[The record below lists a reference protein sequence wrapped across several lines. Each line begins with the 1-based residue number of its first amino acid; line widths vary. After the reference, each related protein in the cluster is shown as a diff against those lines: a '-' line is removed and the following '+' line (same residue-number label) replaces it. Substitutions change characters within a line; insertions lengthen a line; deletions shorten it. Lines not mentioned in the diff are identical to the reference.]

1 MTDEEGKGWGPLEKE
16 LCKALCEGPDFVRA
30 EDLLRRGADPN
41 RLDSDNG
48 SILFY
53 ALQKAGTHADEI
65 VRLLIRFGLDPRSH
79 GGLVGSEALCAFRWK
94 GNPSELQ
101 AVKLLLEAG
110 ADPNLGED
118 PRIPGDE
125 SCLQELCIAAWVDRW
140 EDRRPEEAIPAQ
152 CLASCVQAFADGEPI
167 DRFLGFEHAIGRK
180 VHAIKLIS
188 LPGKGEEQVGPHEL
202 SDGNVSRA
210 RVFDGNVAVCCEGTA
225 LIITSDLVIYCN
237 EAELEKKDA
246 VVEDVS
252 GLFPDC
258 VGGIIEEIGCIQDSD
273 VFPNSIV
280 VCLDSSTIWAS
291 LHRAGSKRFGVRV
304 PMQDIATIL
313 EKEALSEKKRRKIGL
328 IPLATLDEG
337 VGGNETPGE

>member
-1 MTDEEGKGWGPLEKE
+1 M
-16 LCKALCEGPDFVRA
+16 
-30 EDLLRRGADPN
+30 
-41 RLDSDNG
+41 
-48 SILFY
+48 
-53 ALQKAGTHADEI
+53 
-65 VRLLIRFGLDPRSH
+65 
-79 GGLVGSEALCAFRWK
+79 
-94 GNPSELQ
+94 
-101 AVKLLLEAG
+101 
-110 ADPNLGED
+110 
-118 PRIPGDE
+118 
-125 SCLQELCIAAWVDRW
+125 
-140 EDRRPEEAIPAQ
+140 
-152 CLASCVQAFADGEPI
+152 
-167 DRFLGFEHAIGRK
+167 
-180 VHAIKLIS
+180 
-188 LPGKGEEQVGPHEL
+188 
-202 SDGNVSRA
+202 SRA